1 VAPATA
7 DQLERAVLSSRLV
20 AWATIVSLPALGF
33 LAALYAHLPLFA
45 GAMAYAFLLA
55 GALVCRRAVTTFMGK
70 TLRLLVAA
78 RLVIILVVGALLY
91 CTSGSAWS
99 GVVAAVLLWLTADRL
114 LGRRA
119 LLDVWKLTRK
129 DTSP

>member
-1 VAPATA
+1 MRTPTIAVAAT
-7 DQLERAVLSSRLV
+7 
-20 AWATIVSLPALGF
+20 ALGF

-45 GAMAYAFLLA
+45 GFMAYAFLLA
-55 GALVCRRAVTTFMGK
+55 GALVCRRAVATFAGR

-78 RLVIILVVGALLY
+78 RLVLILVVGALLY

-99 GVVAAVLLWLTADRL
+99 GVVTAVLLWLVADRL

-119 LLDVWKLTRK
+119 LYDLWKFTRK
-129 DTSP
+129 DASP